1 MNRLVNRDKGK
12 GKQMDEQEQRVFA
25 AIADPTRRLLI
36 EKLSAEGSKTATE
49 FADEL
54 PITRQGITKHLKIL
68 EEANL
73 VTMKQEG
80 RERRYTLSPQP
91 LAEAVFWVTAVT
103 EQWQRRLKSLFDYLA
118 AEEGSASATD
128 EGE

>member
-1 MNRLVNRDKGK
+1 
-12 GKQMDEQEQRVFA
+12 MDEQEQRVFA
-25 AIADPTRRLLI
+25 AIADPTRRQLI
-36 EKLSAEGSKTATE
+36 EKWSAEGSKTATE
-49 FADEL
+49 FAEEL

-103 EQWQRRLKSLFDYLA
+103 EQWQRRLQSLYNYLA
-118 AEEGSASATD
+118 TEENNEQST
-128 EGE
+128 